1 VPPWTR
7 ADGTVVQG
15 RWRATHVDLD
25 GKIERVSGTTTALA
39 ESVRDG
45 LVTALARRA
54 SPTNSRFSITTKT
67 RCAQGVHHLQLRAH
81 RAQQATER
89 LTLGSAWRCRTSGS
103 DDDRRVRR
111 TVLITMS

>member
-54 SPTNSRFSITTKT
+54 SPTNSRFSITTTVQELSDWWLDPFDLVHALLAK
-67 RCAQGVHHLQLRAH
+67 GVK
-81 RAQQATER
+81 E
-89 LTLGSAWRCRTSGS
+89 G
-103 DDDRRVRR
+103 VR
-111 TVLITMS
+111 